1 MQGGYGRHGDI
12 SACYGVLLAFLTV
25 VTLPRKI
32 IKSFRFRTRGRLS
45 LGDALHQR
53 LAQDLEHMTAKLRQ
67 FIQEEDAVVCQRH
80 LARHRHLAPADQP
93 DGRDGVMRGA
103 TRAGRDQR
111 RAVAGEPG
119 DVVMMRA
126 DLA

>member
-1 MQGGYGRHGDI
+1 MQGRYGRHGDI

-53 LAQDLEHMTAKLRQ
+53 LPQDLQDMAAELGQ
-67 FIQEEDAVVCQRH
+67 FIQEEDAVMGQRH
-80 LARHRHLAPADQP
+80 VARHRHGAPADQP
-93 DGRDGVMRGA
+93 DIQDGVMGGA
-103 TRAGRDQR
+103 TWVGRDQR
-111 RAVAGEPG
+111 GAVAREAG
-119 DVVMMRA
+119 DAMYMHA
-126 DLA
+126 A